1 MHDDLPKQVLSR
13 RNESSGADVFFPL
26 PELSVRLLD
35 GDQHQYQTAKHIKHI
50 KQPQDFHGIE
60 IEILS
65 TYPTYPL
72 EPLFGHH

>member
-1 MHDDLPKQVLSR
+1 
-13 RNESSGADVFFPL
+13 
-26 PELSVRLLD
+26 VRLLD

-72 EPLFGHH
+72 EPLFGHHWQTGTSSWNIWQKQGEEME

>member
-13 RNESSGADVFFPL
+13 RNDSSGADVFFPL

-35 GDQHQYQTAKHIKHI
+35 GDQHQYQTAKHIK
-50 KQPQDFHGIE
+50 QPQDFHGIE